1 MIANS
6 STTTTVVE
14 LEGIQKSFGARM
26 VLRDISLKISAQQ
39 VVVLIGASGSG
50 KTTLLRCVNLLE
62 QPEKGRIVVNGEPM
76 GRHYPDGRFEPISGS
91 ALDRRRSEIGM
102 VFQRFNLFPHMT
114 ALQNVMIGP
123 TMVRKMAREEAR
135 TLAMDQLAMVGLDD
149 RSESYPSQLSGGQQQ
164 RVAIARALAMKPKL
178 MLFDEPTSALD
189 PELVGEV
196 LDSMRDLAKS
206 GMTMVI
212 VTHEMAFARE
222 VSDQVLFLHNGEI
235 LESGAPED
243 VFKQPSNERTRNF
256 LRRVLH
262 A

>member
-1 MIANS
+1 MDTDAPV
-6 STTTTVVE
+6 VVE
-14 LEGIQKSFGARM
+14 LSGIRKSFGERT
-26 VLRDISLKISAQQ
+26 VLRDISLKIHAGQ

-50 KTTLLRCVNLLE
+50 KTTLLRCINLLE
-62 QPEKGRIVVNGEPM
+62 TPDKGLVVVNGEPM
-76 GRHYPDGRFEPISGS
+76 GKHEADGRFEPVSG
-91 ALDRRRSEIGM
+91 AVLDKRRSEIGM

-114 ALQNVMIGP
+114 ALENVVIGP
-123 TMVRKMAREEAR
+123 TMVRKMSGEEANAV
-135 TLAMDQLAMVGLDD
+135 AMDQLEKVGLAD
-149 RSESYPSQLSGGQQQ
+149 RSDAYPSQLSGGQQQ

-196 LDSMRDLAKS
+196 LDSMRFLAHS

-222 VSDQVLFLHNGEI
+222 VADKVLFLHDGEI
-235 LESGAPED
+235 LEGASPEEL
-243 VFKQPSNERTRNF
+243 FMNPKHERTRNF

-262 A
+262 H